1 MGEVAAASSALRRRE
16 PVGRLDTEPPS
27 ALGSEGLLEAQLRA
41 LQVATTAVAQLG
53 GVEQL
58 APVAAA
64 AARGGIGAEVLVIA
78 LLDED
83 GRHLRTAH
91 VAARPSEARER
102 PAPIPAHGPSL
113 LARVARSGQ
122 PIYQRGSTIGGM
134 VPLRP
139 AAARRPGSESVAA
152 LPLPATGAA
161 LGVIVFGRSEGRG
174 FSEDDIAF
182 LNVLAG
188 LCALAV
194 ERLRLSSDRAHV
206 REILR
211 RRRLALHLAGTQ
223 LRVGRMRI
231 DLEQL
236 EIEIDGRSAHL
247 TPTEMRL
254 LVFLAEEPGHPRTRR
269 EILRHLWQTDYIGSE
284 RACDAHIWNLRRKI
298 EPDPSRPELVVTS
311 RGVGYALEV
320 DRPMSRLPNNARA
333 RGRAG

>member
-1 MGEVAAASSALRRRE
+1 MGEVAASSALRSHE
-16 PVGRLDTEPPS
+16 PVERLDGRPP
-27 ALGSEGLLEAQLRA
+27 AGSGSDGLVEAQIQA

-53 GVEQL
+53 DIEQL

-64 AARGGIGAEVLVIA
+64 AARDGIGAEVRVIA

-91 VAARPSEARER
+91 VAARPSEARQR
-102 PAPIPAHGPSL
+102 SGTIPTHGPSL

-122 PIYQRGSTIGGM
+122 PFYQRSSSTGGM

-139 AAARRPGSESVAA
+139 ATAPRPGSESIAA

-161 LGVIVFGRSEGRG
+161 LGVIVFGRSDARG
-174 FSEDDIAF
+174 FSDEDIAF

-194 ERLRLSSDRAHV
+194 ERLRLSTDRTHV

-211 RRRLALHLAGTQ
+211 RRQLALHLAGTQ

-254 LVFLAEEPGHPRTRR
+254 LVFLAEEPGRPRTRR
-269 EILRHLWQTDYIGSE
+269 EILMHLWQTEYVGGE

-298 EPDPSRPELVVTS
+298 ERDPSRPTLVVTS

-320 DRPMSRLPNNARA
+320 
-333 RGRAG
+333 G

>member
-1 MGEVAAASSALRRRE
+1 M
-16 PVGRLDTEPPS
+16 
-27 ALGSEGLLEAQLRA
+27 
-41 LQVATTAVAQLG
+41 
-53 GVEQL
+53 
-58 APVAAA
+58 
-64 AARGGIGAEVLVIA
+64 
-78 LLDED
+78 
-83 GRHLRTAH
+83 
-91 VAARPSEARER
+91 
-102 PAPIPAHGPSL
+102 
-113 LARVARSGQ
+113 
-122 PIYQRGSTIGGM
+122 
-134 VPLRP
+134 PLRP
-139 AAARRPGSESVAA
+139 AAARRTGSESVAA

-161 LGVIVFGRSEGRG
+161 LGVILFGRSGDRG

-194 ERLRLSSDRAHV
+194 ERLRLSSDRSHV

-211 RRRLALHLAGTQ
+211 RRRLAVHLAGTQ

-269 EILRHLWQTDYIGSE
+269 EILRHLWQTDYVGGE

-298 EPDPSRPELVVTS
+298 ERDPSRPELVVTS

-320 DRPMSRLPNNARA
+320 A
-333 RGRAG
+333 